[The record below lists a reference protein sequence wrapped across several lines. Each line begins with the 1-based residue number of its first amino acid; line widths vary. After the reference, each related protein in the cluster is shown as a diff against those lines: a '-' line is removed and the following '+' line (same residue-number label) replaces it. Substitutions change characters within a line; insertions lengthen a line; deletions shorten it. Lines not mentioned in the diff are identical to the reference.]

1 LAGKNWGWLS
11 FASWEIEGLT
21 FQGLSINLKY
31 NFGFLKRR
39 RMKKFSYKDSGV
51 DIEKGD
57 AFVQAIKPIVEST
70 FRPEVL
76 TKIGGFA
83 GCVSLNLER
92 YKKPIL
98 VSSTDG
104 VGTKLKIAFMMD
116 RHDTIGIDLVAMCVN
131 DIVVS
136 GAKPLFLLD
145 YFATSKLDTER
156 SMKVISGVVKGCI
169 EAECS
174 LIGGETAEM
183 PGFYKGGEYD
193 LAGFAVGI
201 VEDSQLI
208 DGSNVTVGDK
218 LIGIASNGLHSNGYS
233 LVRKLLLD
241 QYKMNLEQRI
251 GEIKEILGDEL
262 LRPTRIYVKTILNLA
277 RDFHISGIAHITGG
291 GITGNLPRV
300 IPKGCKAIVQKRSWD
315 IPPIFPFLKE
325 KGNISEEEMLR
336 TFNNGIGMVLVVKSK
351 EVEDIL
357 ARLRSLGEKAF
368 TIGEV
373 GKMEREQETLEFI

>member
-1 LAGKNWGWLS
+1 
-11 FASWEIEGLT
+11 
-21 FQGLSINLKY
+21 
-31 NFGFLKRR
+31 
-39 RMKKFSYKDSGV
+39 MKKWFYKNAGV

-57 AFVQAIKPIVEST
+57 AFVQAIKPMVEST

-104 VGTKLKIAFMMD
+104 VGTKLKIAFSMN
-116 RHDTIGIDLVAMCVN
+116 RHDTVGIDLVAMCVN

-145 YFATSKLDTER
+145 YFATSKLDPEKST
-156 SMKVISGVVKGCI
+156 KVVSGIVKGCI

-201 VEDSQLI
+201 VEDSQVI
-208 DGSNVTVGDK
+208 DGSGVTVGDK
-218 LIGIASNGLHSNGYS
+218 LIGIASSGLHSNGYS

-241 QYKMNLEQRI
+241 QLKMDLEKRVEEI
-251 GEIKEILGDEL
+251 GEILGEEL
-262 LRPTRIYVKTILNLA
+262 LRPTRIYVKTVLNLA
-277 RDFHISGIAHITGG
+277 RDFNIVGIAHITGG
-291 GITGNLPRV
+291 GITGNLPRI
-300 IPKGCKAIVQKRSWD
+300 IPKGCKAIVQKGAWD
-315 IPPIFPFLKE
+315 IPPIFSFLKE
-325 KGNISEEEMLR
+325 KGNISDEEMLR
-336 TFNNGIGMVLVVKSK
+336 TFNNGVGMILIVRSR
-351 EVEDIL
+351 EVDDIL

-368 TIGEV
+368 IIGEV
-373 GKMEREQETLEFI
+373 GRAEREQEKIEFV

>member
-1 LAGKNWGWLS
+1 V
-11 FASWEIEGLT
+11 
-21 FQGLSINLKY
+21 
-31 NFGFLKRR
+31 
-39 RMKKFSYKDSGV
+39 KKFSYKNAGV

-57 AFVQAIKPIVEST
+57 GFVQAIKPMVEST

-104 VGTKLKIAFMMD
+104 VGTKLKIAFLMD
-116 RHDTIGIDLVAMCVN
+116 RHDTVGIDLVAMCVN

-145 YFATSKLDTER
+145 YLATSKLDTEK
-156 SMKVISGVVKGCI
+156 SMKVVSGIVKGCI

-183 PGFYKGGEYD
+183 PGFYKKGEYD

-208 DGSNVTVGDK
+208 DGSGVTVGDK
-218 LIGIASNGLHSNGYS
+218 LIGIASSGLHSNGYS
-233 LVRKLLLD
+233 LVRKVILD
-241 QYKMNLEQRI
+241 QHKMDLEKRVEEI
-251 GEIKEILGDEL
+251 GELLGEEL
-262 LRPTRIYVKTILNLA
+262 LRPTRIYVKTILNLT
-277 RDFHISGIAHITGG
+277 RDFSIGGIAHITGG
-291 GITGNLPRV
+291 GITGNLPRI
-300 IPKGCKAIVQKRSWD
+300 IPKGCKAIVHRGAWD
-315 IPPIFPFLKE
+315 IPPIFSFVKE
-325 KGNISEEEMLR
+325 KGKISEEEMLR
-336 TFNNGIGMVLVVKSK
+336 TFNNGIGVILIVRPK

-357 ARLRSLGEKAF
+357 GRLRSLSEKAF
-368 TIGEV
+368 IIGEV
-373 GKMEREQETLEFI
+373 GKTEREQETIEFV

>member
-1 LAGKNWGWLS
+1 MEREKVKKWFYKN
-11 FASWEIEGLT
+11 A
-21 FQGLSINLKY
+21 
-31 NFGFLKRR
+31 
-39 RMKKFSYKDSGV
+39 GV

-57 AFVQAIKPIVEST
+57 AFVQAIKPMVEST

-104 VGTKLKIAFMMD
+104 VGTKLKIAFSMN
-116 RHDTIGIDLVAMCVN
+116 RHDTVGIDLVAMCVN

-145 YFATSKLDTER
+145 YFATSKLDPEKST
-156 SMKVISGVVKGCI
+156 KVVSGIVKGCI

-201 VEDSQLI
+201 VEDSQVI
-208 DGSNVTVGDK
+208 DGSGVTVGDK
-218 LIGIASNGLHSNGYS
+218 LIGIASSGLHSNGYS

-241 QYKMNLEQRI
+241 QLKMDLEKRVEEI
-251 GEIKEILGDEL
+251 GEVLGEEL
-262 LRPTRIYVKTILNLA
+262 LRPTRIYVKTVLNLA
-277 RDFHISGIAHITGG
+277 RDFNIVGIAHITGG
-291 GITGNLPRV
+291 GITGNLPRI
-300 IPKGCKAIVQKRSWD
+300 IPKGCKAIVQKGAWD
-315 IPPIFPFLKE
+315 IPPIFSFLKE

-336 TFNNGIGMVLVVKSK
+336 TFNNGVGMILIVRSK

-357 ARLRSLGEKAF
+357 GRLRSLGEKSF
-368 TIGEV
+368 IIGEV
-373 GKMEREQETLEFI
+373 GRAEREQEKIEFV

>member
-1 LAGKNWGWLS
+1 V
-11 FASWEIEGLT
+11 
-21 FQGLSINLKY
+21 
-31 NFGFLKRR
+31 
-39 RMKKFSYKDSGV
+39 KKFSYKNAGV

-57 AFVQAIKPIVEST
+57 GFVQAIKPMVEST

-104 VGTKLKIAFMMD
+104 VGTKLKIAFLMD
-116 RHDTIGIDLVAMCVN
+116 RHDTVGIDLVAMCVN

-145 YFATSKLDTER
+145 YLATSKLDTEK
-156 SMKVISGVVKGCI
+156 SMKVVSGIVKGCI

-183 PGFYKGGEYD
+183 PGFYKKGEYD
-193 LAGFAVGI
+193 LAGFVVGI

-208 DGSNVTVGDK
+208 DGSGVTVGDK
-218 LIGIASNGLHSNGYS
+218 LIGIASSGLHSNGYS
-233 LVRKLLLD
+233 LVRKVILD
-241 QYKMNLEQRI
+241 QHKMDLEKRVEEI
-251 GEIKEILGDEL
+251 GELLGEEL
-262 LRPTRIYVKTILNLA
+262 LRPTRIYVKTILNLT
-277 RDFHISGIAHITGG
+277 RDFSIGGIAHITGG
-291 GITGNLPRV
+291 GITGNLPRI
-300 IPKGCKAIVQKRSWD
+300 IPKGCKAIVHRGAWD
-315 IPPIFPFLKE
+315 IPPIFSFVKE
-325 KGNISEEEMLR
+325 KGKISEEEMLR
-336 TFNNGIGMVLVVKSK
+336 TFNNGIGVILIVRPK

-357 ARLRSLGEKAF
+357 GRLRSLSEKAF
-368 TIGEV
+368 IIGEV
-373 GKMEREQETLEFI
+373 GKTEREQETIEFV

>member
-1 LAGKNWGWLS
+1 V
-11 FASWEIEGLT
+11 
-21 FQGLSINLKY
+21 
-31 NFGFLKRR
+31 
-39 RMKKFSYKDSGV
+39 KKWVYKDAGV

-57 AFVQAIKPIVEST
+57 AFVQAIKPMVEST

-104 VGTKLKIAFMMD
+104 VGTKLKIAFAMN
-116 RHDTIGIDLVAMCVN
+116 RHDTVGIDLVGMCVN

-136 GAKPLFLLD
+136 GARPLFLLD
-145 YFATSKLDTER
+145 YFATSQLDPEK
-156 SMKVISGVVKGCI
+156 SMKVVSGIVKGCI

-183 PGFYKGGEYD
+183 PGFYKKGEYD

-201 VEDSQLI
+201 VEDSQVI
-208 DGSNVTVGDK
+208 DGSGVTVGDK
-218 LIGIASNGLHSNGYS
+218 LIGIASSGLHSNGYS
-233 LVRKLLLD
+233 LVRRLLLD
-241 QYKMNLEQRI
+241 QLKMDLEERVEEI
-251 GEIKEILGDEL
+251 GEVLGEEL
-262 LRPTRIYVKTILNLA
+262 LRPTRIYVKAALNLT
-277 RDFHISGIAHITGG
+277 RDFNIVGIAHITGG
-291 GITGNLPRV
+291 GITGNLPRI
-300 IPKGCKAIVQKRSWD
+300 IPKGCKAVVQKGTWE
-315 IPPIFPFLKE
+315 IPRIFSFLKE

-336 TFNNGIGMVLVVKSK
+336 TFNNGVGMILIARSK
-351 EVEDIL
+351 EVDDIL

-368 TIGEV
+368 LIGEV
-373 GKMEREQETLEFI
+373 GRTDREQEKIEFV

>member
-1 LAGKNWGWLS
+1 
-11 FASWEIEGLT
+11 
-21 FQGLSINLKY
+21 
-31 NFGFLKRR
+31 
-39 RMKKFSYKDSGV
+39 MKKWLYKNAGV
-51 DIEKGD
+51 DIDKGD
-57 AFVQAIKPIVEST
+57 AFVQAIKPMVEST

-104 VGTKLKIAFMMD
+104 VGTKLKIAFSMN
-116 RHDTIGIDLVAMCVN
+116 RHDTVGIDLVAMCVN

-145 YFATSKLDTER
+145 YFATSKLDPEKST
-156 SMKVISGVVKGCI
+156 KVVSGIVKGCI

-201 VEDSQLI
+201 VEDSQVI
-208 DGSNVTVGDK
+208 DGSGVTVGDK
-218 LIGIASNGLHSNGYS
+218 LIGIASSGLHSNGYS

-241 QYKMNLEQRI
+241 QLRMDLEKRVEEI
-251 GEIKEILGDEL
+251 GEVLGEEL
-262 LRPTRIYVKTILNLA
+262 LRPTRIYVKTVLNLA
-277 RDFHISGIAHITGG
+277 RDFNIVGIAHITGG
-291 GITGNLPRV
+291 GITGNLPRI
-300 IPKGCKAIVQKRSWD
+300 IPKGCKAIVQKGAWD
-315 IPPIFPFLKE
+315 IPPIFSFLKE
-325 KGNISEEEMLR
+325 KGNISDEEMLR
-336 TFNNGIGMVLVVKSK
+336 TFNNGVGMILIVRSR
-351 EVEDIL
+351 EVDDIL

-368 TIGEV
+368 IIGEV
-373 GKMEREQETLEFI
+373 GRAEREQEKIEFV